1 MILVTGAAGKTGRAV
16 IRGCA
21 EAGMEVRA
29 LIRKEEQA
37 PRVRAL
43 GAIEAVCA
51 DFQDLATLERAAQG
65 VDAIYHIPP
74 NVSPHEFAFGERMVA
89 AARTARVRRF
99 VYHSVLHPQIEAM
112 PHHWEKMR
120 VEEHLLASGLEFTI
134 LQPAV
139 YMQNVTAQWDAVAEH
154 GRYTVPYALAT
165 RLSMVDLQDV
175 ASAAGVVLG
184 DEGHAGATYEL
195 TGSEPLS
202 QVEIAAILSAGV
214 GHPVTASAIPLEDW
228 EKQARGAGLGA
239 YQVKALRKM
248 FQYYERYNLI
258 GNPRTLTWLLGRSPG
273 SLHEVI
279 ERERARRTQ
288 PG

>member
-1 MILVTGAAGKTGRAV
+1 
-16 IRGCA
+16 
-21 EAGMEVRA
+21 
-29 LIRKEEQA
+29 
-37 PRVRAL
+37 
-43 GAIEAVCA
+43 
-51 DFQDLATLERAAQG
+51 
-65 VDAIYHIPP
+65 
-74 NVSPHEFAFGERMVA
+74 
-89 AARTARVRRF
+89 
-99 VYHSVLHPQIEAM
+99 M